1 MKGDHLSYRRAT
13 GVAILGLVMQ
23 VVLGV
28 ILLIVGFL
36 QREQAA
42 VATACYILVGIPI
55 WLSLAI
61 TFDQHRR
68 ERLEALEAETL
79 ERSGAAGS
87 SVFQQTGN
95 DLRVAARRLAWMH
108 KYMLPGVSLGVAA
121 LLIGIGWWR
130 WRVATDSYQVLT
142 ADISEGVSHELPIAL
157 GLVIGVLGFVFA
169 RFVSG
174 MGKQRIWQN
183 LRAGAAHAVGGAVL
197 SLGMAVAHFAFI
209 GGSDTLFRYSQAF
222 YPWVLIV
229 LGGEI
234 ILNFILTVYRP
245 RRAGELPRPAFDSR
259 ILGFMAAPDRL
270 AESIGGALN
279 YQFGFDVT
287 GSWFYQLL
295 SRSLLM
301 LLGIG
306 ALVIWGMTFFAV
318 VRPGEQGLRIRN
330 GRLVGEPLSPG
341 IVVKMPWPVEWVER
355 KQTDALHRLDL
366 GSPPPGDVKSLLWTN
381 SHKVDEKYLMVQP
394 SEVDRVGA
402 ARVEA
407 PARAPGAPAEGDAGE
422 VKAQEIKDIALVSVE
437 VPLMYRVAN
446 LKDYEALAQDGMRE
460 PLMRAAGRAVVVR
473 YLATQKMDD
482 VLGAGRARASA
493 ELRALL
499 EARFKEMQAGVEVL
513 FVGISG
519 VHPPTLTAARFESVV
534 ESLVQRQGSVES
546 ARKDET
552 DTLTKAV
559 GSVPLAKQIVAEHRV
574 LEQMRS
580 GADSPEKEAQILK
593 QEQKIEGLLTQAGGQ
608 AAVAIQRAKADRW
621 QRHMSARARAE
632 RYQSQLLSYKAA
644 PQVFLSQI
652 YFDMLSA
659 VLREARVYVVP
670 DESGA
675 PVEVRIDATEQTDMS
690 NIFKNLPT
698 DAAGAGTTP

>member
-1 MKGDHLSYRRAT
+1 MKGDHLSFRRAT

-121 LLIGIGWWR
+121 LLIAIGWWR
-130 WRVATDSYQVLT
+130 WRVANDSFQVLT
-142 ADISEGVSHELPIAL
+142 ADISEGVSHELPIAV

-174 MGKQRIWQN
+174 MGKQKIWTN

-197 SLGMAVAHFAFI
+197 SLGMVLAHFLFI
-209 GGSDTLFRYSQAF
+209 GGSDTLFRYTQAF

-234 ILNFILTVYRP
+234 ILNFILTIYRP
-245 RRAGELPRPAFDSR
+245 RRPGEIPRPAFDSR
-259 ILGFMAAPDRL
+259 ILGFVAAPDRL

-301 LLGIG
+301 LLGVG
-306 ALVIWGMTFFAV
+306 AVVIWGMTFFAV

-330 GRLVGEPLSPG
+330 GQLIGEPIGPG
-341 IVVKMPWPVEWVER
+341 IVVKLPWPIEWVER
-355 KQTDALHRLDL
+355 KSTDALHRLDL

-381 SHKVDEKYLMVQP
+381 SHKVDEKYLIVQP
-394 SEVDRVGA
+394 SDADRVGVERGDKAAEGGEEASA
-402 ARVEA
+402 AR
-407 PARAPGAPAEGDAGE
+407 RAN
-422 VKAQEIKDIALVSVE
+422 EIKDVSLVSVE
-437 VPLMYRVAN
+437 VPLMYKVRN

-460 PLMRAAGRAVVVR
+460 GLLRAAGRAVVVR

-482 VLGAGRARASA
+482 VLGAGRAQASA

-499 EARFKEMQAGVEVL
+499 ESRYKEMNAGVEVL

-519 VHPPTLTAARFESVV
+519 VHPPTVTAARFESVV
-534 ESLVQRQGSVES
+534 ESLVQRQGSIETARTVE
-546 ARKDET
+546 T
-552 DTLTKAV
+552 NTLTSAV
-559 GSVPLAKQIVAEHRV
+559 GSVPLAKKIVAEHAV
-574 LEQMRS
+574 LDGMRRS
-580 GADSPEKEAQILK
+580 GAKDDEVLR
-593 QEQKIEGLLTQAGGQ
+593 QEQKIEDLLTMAGGQ
-608 AAVAIQRAKADRW
+608 AALAIQRAKADRW
-621 QRHMSARARAE
+621 QQHMTARARAE
-632 RYQSQLLSYKAA
+632 RYKSQLLSYKAA

-652 YFDMLSA
+652 YFDMLGS
-659 VLREARVYVVP
+659 VLREARVFVVP
-670 DESGA
+670 DDSGA
-675 PVEVRIDATEQTDMS
+675 PVEVRIDATEETDMS

-698 DAAGAGTTP
+698 DAAGGGTTPP